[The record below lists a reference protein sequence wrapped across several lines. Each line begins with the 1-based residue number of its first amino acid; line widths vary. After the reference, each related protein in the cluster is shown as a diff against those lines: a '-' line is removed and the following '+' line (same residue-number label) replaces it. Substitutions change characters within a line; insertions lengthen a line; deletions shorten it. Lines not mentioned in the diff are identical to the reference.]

1 MRVNVTEDTFR
12 VEQVIRVIQPSILT
26 SGVYT
31 CKVATFTSEQITS
44 HNLLIFGKLLSKSL
58 QYFSLF
64 LSILEVCVFSR
75 EVSKVQEE
83 ICLDKVV
90 IEY

>member
-44 HNLLIFGKLLSKSL
+44 HNLLIFGKSYFVFTIEQHTAKSWKRWIATEL
-58 QYFSLF
+58 Y
-64 LSILEVCVFSR
+64 
-75 EVSKVQEE
+75 
-83 ICLDKVV
+83 
-90 IEY
+90 

>member
-1 MRVNVTEDTFR
+1 MITLFRSRVETSHVRVNVTNDTFR

-44 HNLLIFGKLLSKSL
+44 HNLLIFGMKRHNQLLLYYSPINIST
-58 QYFSLF
+58 
-64 LSILEVCVFSR
+64 ILHTTM
-75 EVSKVQEE
+75 
-83 ICLDKVV
+83 
-90 IEY
+90 